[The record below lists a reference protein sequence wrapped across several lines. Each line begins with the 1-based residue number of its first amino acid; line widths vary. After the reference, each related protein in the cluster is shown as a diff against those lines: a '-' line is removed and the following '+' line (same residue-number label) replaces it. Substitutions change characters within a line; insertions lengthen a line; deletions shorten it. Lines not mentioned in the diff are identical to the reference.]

1 RALRLGEAELDQRR
15 VHPQARGRGAGAP
28 PAALCSEPRSGDH
41 RARDSAAQDSNAQAR
56 AGGRLSRLSVDRPG
70 STRARRRHRGACPRR
85 DQRPEGRALGTRSD
99 RGGAGGGGRGIRS
112 WQGQVLHAAAR
123 HCDREKSVAADPL
136 HARPSAKRGRHA
148 STAASHQP
156 ARLMV
161 PLTIVIDLNPNIAR
175 IGPLLITWHGV
186 FAVLGI
192 IAAARLGFWLL
203 QKDLPNL
210 TGTGNG
216 LAWMVVLGL
225 IGERLL
231 YVWENFKLFAD
242 GQLLRIF
249 ALTEGGISQWG
260 GLFGAMAGT
269 YVWARR
275 SKFSFWK
282 IMDAAGAAAMIGLA
296 IGRIGDVINGEHHG
310 TPTNLPWGV
319 EYVNPDTLV
328 QPGQVVHPEVAYE
341 MVLTLVLLG
350 AILPFHQRLK
360 KTLPDGVLG
369 MIYLGLYGLG
379 RFFLSYYRTDPA
391 VFAGL
396 RQAQL
401 ASLLMVVIAV
411 IAIPILFRRHG
422 STRPAEPETA
432 EAA

>member
-1 RALRLGEAELDQRR
+1 
-15 VHPQARGRGAGAP
+15 
-28 PAALCSEPRSGDH
+28 
-41 RARDSAAQDSNAQAR
+41 
-56 AGGRLSRLSVDRPG
+56 
-70 STRARRRHRGACPRR
+70 
-85 DQRPEGRALGTRSD
+85 
-99 RGGAGGGGRGIRS
+99 
-112 WQGQVLHAAAR
+112 
-123 HCDREKSVAADPL
+123 
-136 HARPSAKRGRHA
+136 
-148 STAASHQP
+148 
-156 ARLMV
+156 MV

-210 TGTGNG
+210 TGTGDG

-225 IGERLL
+225 IGARLL
-231 YVWENFKLFAD
+231 YVWENFRLFAD

-282 IMDAAGAAAMIGLA
+282 IIDAGGAAAMIGLA

-310 TPTNLPWGV
+310 SPTNLPWGV
-319 EYVNPDTLV
+319 EYVNPNTLGE
-328 QPGQVVHPEVAYE
+328 PGRVVHPEVAYE
-341 MVLTLVLLG
+341 MVLCLLILG
-350 AILPFHQRLK
+350 ALLPVHQRLK
-360 KTLPDGVLG
+360 ARLPDGVLG
-369 MIYLGLYGLG
+369 LIYFGIYAAG
-379 RFFLSYYRTDPA
+379 RFFLSFLRTDPS
-391 VFAGL
+391 VFLGL

-401 ASLLMVVIAV
+401 ASAAVVLV
-411 IAIPILFRRHG
+411 AIIVAPVLFRRA
-422 STRPAEPETA
+422 SRAAAPAPATPSHV
-432 EAA
+432 

>member
-1 RALRLGEAELDQRR
+1 
-15 VHPQARGRGAGAP
+15 
-28 PAALCSEPRSGDH
+28 
-41 RARDSAAQDSNAQAR
+41 
-56 AGGRLSRLSVDRPG
+56 
-70 STRARRRHRGACPRR
+70 
-85 DQRPEGRALGTRSD
+85 
-99 RGGAGGGGRGIRS
+99 
-112 WQGQVLHAAAR
+112 
-123 HCDREKSVAADPL
+123 
-136 HARPSAKRGRHA
+136 
-148 STAASHQP
+148 
-156 ARLMV
+156 MV

-192 IAAARLGFWLL
+192 IGAARLGFWLL

-210 TGTGNG
+210 TGTGDG

-225 IGERLL
+225 IGARLL

-282 IMDAAGAAAMIGLA
+282 IIDAGGAAAMIGLA

-310 TPTNLPWGV
+310 SPTNLPWGV
-319 EYVNPDTLV
+319 EYVNPNTLGE
-328 QPGQVVHPEVAYE
+328 PGRVVHPEVAYE
-341 MVLTLVLLG
+341 MLLCLLILG
-350 AILPFHQRLK
+350 ALLPVHQRLK
-360 KTLPDGVLG
+360 ARLPDGVLG
-369 MIYLGLYGLG
+369 LIYFGIYAAG
-379 RFFLSYYRTDPA
+379 RFFLSFLRTDPS
-391 VFAGL
+391 VFLGL

-401 ASLLMVVIAV
+401 ASAAVVLV
-411 IAIPILFRRHG
+411 AIIVAPVLFRRA
-422 STRPAEPETA
+422 SRAAAPAPATPSHV
-432 EAA
+432 

>member
-1 RALRLGEAELDQRR
+1 
-15 VHPQARGRGAGAP
+15 
-28 PAALCSEPRSGDH
+28 
-41 RARDSAAQDSNAQAR
+41 
-56 AGGRLSRLSVDRPG
+56 
-70 STRARRRHRGACPRR
+70 
-85 DQRPEGRALGTRSD
+85 
-99 RGGAGGGGRGIRS
+99 
-112 WQGQVLHAAAR
+112 
-123 HCDREKSVAADPL
+123 
-136 HARPSAKRGRHA
+136 
-148 STAASHQP
+148 
-156 ARLMV
+156 MV
-161 PLTIVIDLNPNIAR
+161 PLTIAIDLNPNIAR

-210 TGTGNG
+210 TGTGDG

-225 IGERLL
+225 IGARLL

-282 IMDAAGAAAMIGLA
+282 IIDAGGAAAMIGLA

-310 TPTNLPWGV
+310 SPTNLPWGV
-319 EYVNPDTLV
+319 EYVNPNTLGE
-328 QPGQVVHPEVAYE
+328 PGRVVHPEVAYE
-341 MVLTLVLLG
+341 MVLCLLILG
-350 AILPFHQRLK
+350 ALLPVHQRLK
-360 KTLPDGVLG
+360 ARLPDGVLG
-369 MIYLGLYGLG
+369 LIYFGIYAAG
-379 RFFLSYYRTDPA
+379 RFFLSFLRTDPS
-391 VFAGL
+391 VFLGL

-401 ASLLMVVIAV
+401 ASAAVVLV
-411 IAIPILFRRHG
+411 AIIVAPVLFRRA
-422 STRPAEPETA
+422 SRAAAPAPATPSHV
-432 EAA
+432 